1 MKHVKFTLLLT
12 MLMSMVGYHLYAHD
26 IEVKNADDKTIYY
39 NFINN
44 NTELSVTYKGT
55 NHQSAVYSGK
65 VVIPS
70 TVVYNDITYKVTEI
84 GYGAFCYCKN
94 LESVVIPEGVT
105 KIGGDVLHMSSV
117 EELTLPSTIKEFTR
131 GSFWYC
137 DNLWN
142 IYCHI
147 KTPQN
152 IDYDFLYDT
161 DYLFNS
167 NVCKYA
173 NLYVLKG
180 LGDRFKRRKE
190 WADFV
195 YIEEYEPS
203 YKLTYYVDE
212 TLYKD
217 TTIKYDATINL
228 EEEPI
233 KEGYTFSGW
242 SEIPETMPLYDIE
255 VRGTFSVNSY
265 KLTYKVDDDVYKEY
279 TIDYGTPI
287 IIEKA
292 PEKKFHT
299 FSGWSEIPETMP
311 AHDIEVTG
319 ALEPNK
325 FKLTYLVDGDNYKSY
340 DVRYGSTLIPIEEP
354 TKSGYTFSGW
364 SEIPEIM
371 PAYDCNIYGTFSEGG
386 AVFPLKGDVNE
397 DGVVTMADANMV
409 VNIFLNSGKE

>member
-1 MKHVKFTLLLT
+1 MKHVKFTLFLGI
-12 MLMSMVGYHLYAHD
+12 LMSMIGHHLYAHD
-26 IEVKNADDKTIYY
+26 IEVKNADGKTIYY

-84 GYGAFCYCKN
+84 GDCAFCYCKK

-147 KTPQN
+147 KTPQS
-152 IDYDFLYDT
+152 IDYDFFYDT
-161 DYLFNS
+161 DYLFGS
-167 NVCKYA
+167 SVYKYA

-217 TTIKYDATINL
+217 TTIIYGATINL

-233 KEGYTFSGW
+233 KEGYIFSGW

-255 VRGTFSVNSY
+255 VRGTFSVNS
-265 KLTYKVDDDVYKEY
+265 TG
-279 TIDYGTPI
+279 IDGVKR
-287 IIEKA
+287 E
-292 PEKKFHT
+292 
-299 FSGWSEIPETMP
+299 
-311 AHDIEVTG
+311 D
-319 ALEPNK
+319 
-325 FKLTYLVDGDNYKSY
+325 
-340 DVRYGSTLIPIEEP
+340 
-354 TKSGYTFSGW
+354 TKSAVPMKRVENGQLVIDTHDGTYTTSG
-364 SEIPEIM
+364 
-371 PAYDCNIYGTFSEGG
+371 
-386 AVFPLKGDVNE
+386 VRLR
-397 DGVVTMADANMV
+397 
-409 VNIFLNSGKE
+409 